1 MNSNQSEILK
11 NYPIYTRENY
21 YTQYEYDEDQKRR
34 LYLAIQKKNI
44 KDKLRYFLCNRHKKY

>member
-1 MNSNQSEILK
+1 MNSNQNEIL
-11 NYPIYTRENY
+11 NYPIYTRENYY

-44 KDKLRYFLCNRHKKY
+44 KEKLRYFLCNRHKKY

>member
-1 MNSNQSEILK
+1 MNSNQSEIL

-44 KDKLRYFLCNRHKKY
+44 TAVYFKMGHSIFNSK